1 VAFVYPEEGVP
12 ATADPIGITTAT
24 DNLTTAQA
32 FLDFMLSEDVQT
44 LGRELIGKAPIRKG
58 MENPEGSLA
67 VEDRVN
73 LVTDAKVLFEA
84 REQEKE
90 QFSEMFGF

>member
-1 VAFVYPEEGVP
+1 MCKPWAV
-12 ATADPIGITTAT
+12 
-24 DNLTTAQA
+24 NS
-32 FLDFMLSEDVQT
+32 SE
-44 LGRELIGKAPIRKG
+44 RRPSRKG

>member
-1 VAFVYPEEGVP
+1 
-12 ATADPIGITTAT
+12 
-24 DNLTTAQA
+24 
-32 FLDFMLSEDVQT
+32 MLSEDVQT

>member
-1 VAFVYPEEGVP
+1 
-12 ATADPIGITTAT
+12 
-24 DNLTTAQA
+24 
-32 FLDFMLSEDVQT
+32 
-44 LGRELIGKAPIRKG
+44 
-58 MENPEGSLA
+58 
-67 VEDRVN
+67 VN